1 MHKQKVAVVWLNS
14 NSNQT
19 LTQNQKNLAIT
30 LIPTILT
37 LLTLKGCTGI
47 GFGLGPSLES
57 VVLEHFPVS
66 WLRCV
71 QIWAGIKELLPQI
84 RRRSPAALR
93 LTRCSARLPGV
104 RLVCPGQG
112 GRRQQ
117 RCRFGAENVLELF
130 RVEDG
135 QQPVV
140 DREATRDVKVS
151 RPDWSPVQN
160 FGLGVC
166 LEGLVS

>member
-47 GFGLGPSLES
+47 GFGLGPIVSKVFSSNTSLC
-57 VVLEHFPVS
+57 P
-66 WLRCV
+66 
-71 QIWAGIKELLPQI
+71 GY
-84 RRRSPAALR
+84 AASKSEQASKNSFHK
-93 LTRCSARLPGV
+93 SADVRQQHCDSPGV